1 MPLARCSSTTVDSC
15 WFAAVAVA
23 WDAPKVQA
31 VIAEQV
37 EPRLRRV
44 NAAAADEDAA
54 GAS

>member
-1 MPLARCSSTTVDSC
+1 MDSC
-15 WFAAVAVA
+15 WLFTAVAVV
-23 WDAPKVQA
+23 WDEGAPKVQA

-44 NAAAADEDAA
+44 NAAAADEEAA